1 MINFIVGPKGSG
13 KTKKLI
19 KLVNEA
25 ADVSLGN
32 VVCIEKT
39 PNLTGNISRKVR
51 LIEAEDFDIDNC
63 DKLEGF
69 IKGMIASNYD
79 ITDIFVDQ
87 TLKIVGNSSDRTSEL
102 LKKIKSLSEE
112 YNVNICLSLS
122 IPSIDMEN
130 ML

>member
-25 ADVSLGN
+25 ADISLGN

-39 PNLTGNISRKVR
+39 PNLVGNISRKVR
-51 LIEAEDFDIDNC
+51 LVEAEDFDIDNC

-79 ITDIFVDQ
+79 VTDIFVDQ
-87 TLKIVGNSSDRTSEL
+87 TLKIVGENLDELSEL
-102 LKKIKSLSEE
+102 LKRLKILSEK
-112 YNVNICLSLS
+112 YDVNICLSLS
-122 IPSIDMEN
+122 VISMQN
-130 ML
+130 

>member
-25 ADVSLGN
+25 ADISLGN

-39 PNLTGNISRKVR
+39 PNLVGNISRKVR
-51 LIEAEDFDIDNC
+51 LVEAEDFDIDNC

-79 ITDIFVDQ
+79 VTDIFVDQ
-87 TLKIVGNSSDRTSEL
+87 TLKIVGENLDELSEL
-102 LKKIKSLSEE
+102 LKRLKSLSEK
-112 YNVNICLSLS
+112 YDVNICLSLS
-122 IPSIDMEN
+122 VISMQN
-130 ML
+130 

>member
-25 ADVSLGN
+25 ADISLGN

-39 PNLTGNISRKVR
+39 PNLVGNISRKVR
-51 LIEAEDFDIDNC
+51 LVEAEDFDIDSC

-79 ITDIFVDQ
+79 VTDIYVDQ
-87 TLKIVGNSSDRTSEL
+87 TLKNVGENLDELSEL
-102 LKKIKSLSEE
+102 LKRLKILSEK
-112 YNVNICLSLS
+112 YDVNICLSLS
-122 IPSIDMEN
+122 VISMQN
-130 ML
+130 

>member
-25 ADVSLGN
+25 ADISLGN

-39 PNLTGNISRKVR
+39 PNLVGNISRKVR
-51 LIEAEDFDIDNC
+51 LVEAEDFDINNC

-69 IKGMIASNYD
+69 IKGMVAGNYD

-87 TLKIVGNSSDRTSEL
+87 TLKIVGENLDELSEL
-102 LKKIKSLSEE
+102 LKRLKILSEK
-112 YNVNICLSLS
+112 YDVNICLSLS
-122 IPSIDMEN
+122 VISMQN
-130 ML
+130 

>member
-25 ADVSLGN
+25 ADISLGN

-39 PNLTGNISRKVR
+39 PNLVGNISRKVR
-51 LIEAEDFDIDNC
+51 LVEAEDFDIDSC

-79 ITDIFVDQ
+79 VTDIFVDQ
-87 TLKIVGNSSDRTSEL
+87 TLKIVGENLDELSEL
-102 LKKIKSLSEE
+102 LKRLKILSEK
-112 YNVNICLSLS
+112 YDVNICLSLS
-122 IPSIDMEN
+122 VISMQN
-130 ML
+130 

>member
-25 ADVSLGN
+25 ADISLGN

-39 PNLTGNISRKVR
+39 PNLVGNISRKVR
-51 LIEAEDFDIDNC
+51 LVEAEDFDIDSC

-79 ITDIFVDQ
+79 VTDIFVDQ
-87 TLKIVGNSSDRTSEL
+87 TLKIVGENLDELSEL
-102 LKKIKSLSEE
+102 LKRLKSLSEK
-112 YNVNICLSLS
+112 YDVNICLSLS
-122 IPSIDMEN
+122 VISMQN
-130 ML
+130 

>member
-25 ADVSLGN
+25 ADISLGN

-39 PNLTGNISRKVR
+39 PNLVGNISRKVR
-51 LIEAEDFDIDNC
+51 LVEAEDFDINNC

-69 IKGMIASNYD
+69 IKGMVAGNYD

-87 TLKIVGNSSDRTSEL
+87 TLKIVGENLDELSEL
-102 LKKIKSLSEE
+102 LKRLKNLCEKYDI
-112 YNVNICLSLS
+112 NICLSLS
-122 IPSIDMEN
+122 VISMQN
-130 ML
+130 